1 MNAATARGKVF
12 VFGVKVRQ
20 KASVMSKYSMLT
32 EFLFSVN
39 GGVRL
44 RSKFL
49 VLTGITL
56 AFMGVLSM
64 LALEDLSHQFFR
76 QEIRPWMNFSL
87 VLVVLGIA
95 LIAAWYFSTI
105 SSS

>member
-1 MNAATARGKVF
+1 
-12 VFGVKVRQ
+12 
-20 KASVMSKYSMLT
+20 
-32 EFLFSVN
+32 
-39 GGVRL
+39 
-44 RSKFL
+44 
-49 VLTGITL
+49 
-56 AFMGVLSM
+56 MGVLSM